1 MQEIDCL
8 TEKVR
13 SLWQEGEKKKKNENN
28 KKKKKTTEGLEL

>member
-13 SLWQEGEKKKKNENN
+13 SLWQEGEKKKEENGN
-28 KKKKKTTEGLEL
+28 KKTTEGLEL

>member
-13 SLWQEGEKKKKNENN
+13 SLWQEGEKKKKNGN
-28 KKKKKTTEGLEL
+28 KKTTEGLEL